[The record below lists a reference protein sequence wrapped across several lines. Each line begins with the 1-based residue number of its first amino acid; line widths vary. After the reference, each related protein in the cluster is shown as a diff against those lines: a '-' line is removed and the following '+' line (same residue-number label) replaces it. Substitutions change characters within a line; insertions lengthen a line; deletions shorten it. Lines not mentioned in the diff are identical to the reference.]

1 MTRKPKLTR
10 NPLGD
15 TRQRVYE
22 FVRRRILAGDAPTTR
37 EVQHHLGFRA
47 VQSAR
52 QHLEALVATGRLVK
66 LPGRSR
72 GYRLPGFGA
81 AGVGAGVGASI
92 GTGVGSDGSDDPNGK
107 AGFFP
112 TGPLQLVPRLGRVQ
126 AGALSEAIEDPDGYL
141 PVADMSADAELFA
154 LTVRG
159 ESMTDAGILP
169 GDPASSGCGSRRGGS
184 NCTRRTPPSRRSF
197 PTRRRR
203 SGSWAK
209 SSRYAAGW
217 TDLPPPDFSRL
228 LRATRS
234 TAGSISTTKED
245 NCASKKVSHTE
256 RSSDQSQDHEYTI
269 HRSNTG
275 PPGGPCLCH

>member
-52 QHLEALVATGRLVK
+52 QHLEALVAAGKLVK

-81 AGVGAGVGASI
+81 AGLGLGV
-92 GTGVGSDGSDDPNGK
+92 GTGVGSDGSNDSNGK

-141 PVADMSADAELFA
+141 PVADMSTDAELFA

-169 GDPASSGCGSRRGGS
+169 GDTVVVRRQETARDGEIVVALVGDEATVKRLRLQKGRVELHPE
-184 NCTRRTPPSRRSF
+184 NAAFAPIIPDAEAEVRILGKVVEV
-197 PTRRRR
+197 RRRL
-203 SGSWAK
+203 
-209 SSRYAAGW
+209 
-217 TDLPPPDFSRL
+217 D
-228 LRATRS
+228 
-234 TAGSISTTKED
+234 
-245 NCASKKVSHTE
+245 
-256 RSSDQSQDHEYTI
+256 
-269 HRSNTG
+269 
-275 PPGGPCLCH
+275 

>member
-1 MTRKPKLTR
+1 MTRKPRLTR

-52 QHLEALVATGRLVK
+52 QHLEALVATGKLVK

-81 AGVGAGVGASI
+81 AGLGTDLGA
-92 GTGVGSDGSDDPNGK
+92 GVGSDGSDGSNGK

-141 PVADMSADAELFA
+141 PVAGMSADAELFA

-169 GDPASSGCGSRRGGS
+169 GDTVVVRRQETARDGEIVVALVGDEATVKRLRLQKGRVELHPE
-184 NCTRRTPPSRRSF
+184 NAAFAPIIPDAEAEVRILGKVVEV
-197 PTRRRR
+197 RRRL
-203 SGSWAK
+203 
-209 SSRYAAGW
+209 Y
-217 TDLPPPDFSRL
+217 
-228 LRATRS
+228 
-234 TAGSISTTKED
+234 
-245 NCASKKVSHTE
+245 
-256 RSSDQSQDHEYTI
+256 
-269 HRSNTG
+269 
-275 PPGGPCLCH
+275 